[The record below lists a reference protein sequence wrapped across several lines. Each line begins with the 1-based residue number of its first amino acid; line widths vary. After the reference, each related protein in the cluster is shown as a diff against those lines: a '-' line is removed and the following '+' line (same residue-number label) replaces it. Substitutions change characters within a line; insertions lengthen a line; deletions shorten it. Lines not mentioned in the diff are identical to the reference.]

1 MDLLALHLDVRQR
14 QCRVRGADATT
25 VVEEELRGAAFGRVY
40 AAAQP
45 LFEWAHS
52 HLPPSARTPA
62 DATLV
67 SVELDALDRTVR
79 LGYVAEHGAPASAVS
94 PSQPGP
100 GPGVGPTAASSAHT
114 PVPEL
119 AFCAGD
125 YLALQPL
132 LREAARAALREVRP
146 RKPDPEGLSPT
157 TRWEYLYQH
166 GGDGWELG
174 RTPPPLLDWI
184 RDNPP
189 RPGQRTIVLGCGRG
203 HEAQV
208 LAQAGAAQGAEVVA
222 VDIAPSAVA
231 FVRAASAG
239 KDYAAS
245 LHAIEADLFT
255 LAATDPRHRGA
266 YDLLFEHCCFCA
278 IEPHRRDEYVAAAAE
293 LLRPGGRLVG
303 LFYCHNYPGGPP
315 YAVSHAELYDRLAA
329 AFTVQSA
336 VVPDNSIITRAGQE
350 LLITAV
356 RR

>member
-79 LGYVAEHGAPASAVS
+79 LGYVAEHGAPASALS
-94 PSQPGP
+94 PALAQLGA
-100 GPGVGPTAASSAHT
+100 GAAGSAHT

-119 AFCAGD
+119 AFCEGD
-125 YLALQPL
+125 YRTLQLL
-132 LREAARAALREVRP
+132 LREPARAALREVRP

-239 KDYAAS
+239 REWAAH
-245 LHAIEADLFT
+245 LHPLEADLFT
-255 LAATDPRHRGA
+255 LAASDPRHRGA
-266 YDLLFEHCCFCA
+266 YDLLCEHCCFCA
-278 IEPHRRDEYVAAAAE
+278 IEPHRRAEYVRAAAE
-293 LLRPGGRLVG
+293 LLRPGGLLVG

-315 YAVSHAELYDRLAA
+315 YAVSHAELYEHLAT

-336 VVPDNSIITRAGQE
+336 VVPENSIITRAGQE
-350 LLITAV
+350 LLLTAV